1 MSKRRLDKLEGSLF
15 AKEAVLR
22 WLDEAQAY
30 RTLPAYVH
38 SLIDEPEAAQP
49 FIALPSQV
57 ENAVWGSMRREPR
70 DLIKKVMREAIT
82 DTIFLLRLVI
92 DLNVHVEQTLRVE
105 RLRQVALYWW
115 SRALDSDRRA
125 KGAPSPERDAVVA
138 TLLGTVRGIE
148 EALRDA
154 ETRYLDSHGCL
165 FPDLVAEWEDLR
177 GIVEAMAGLD
187 HGGGDTLAHESA
199 MQATRQVIRMARAD
213 ALDAVGSSA
222 DADAVADRVARAD
235 GGLSGGLT

>member
-15 AKEAVLR
+15 AKEAVGR

-30 RTLPAYVH
+30 GSVPSYAD
-38 SLIDEPEAAQP
+38 SLIDQPEAAQP

-57 ENAVWGSMRREPR
+57 ENAVWDAMRREPN
-70 DLIKKVMREAIT
+70 DLIKKVMREAMT

-125 KGAPSPERDAVVA
+125 KAAPSPERDAGVA

-154 ETRYLDSHGCL
+154 ETRYLDAHGCL
-165 FPDLVAEWEDLR
+165 FPDLTAEWQDLLDAA
-177 GIVEAMAGLD
+177 EAMAGSD
-187 HGGGDTLAHESA
+187 RGGGDARACESA
-199 MQATRQVIRMARAD
+199 RQATRQVIRMARAD

-222 DADAVADRVARAD
+222 DADVIAHRVAEAD
-235 GGLSGGLT
+235 GGLSEGLT